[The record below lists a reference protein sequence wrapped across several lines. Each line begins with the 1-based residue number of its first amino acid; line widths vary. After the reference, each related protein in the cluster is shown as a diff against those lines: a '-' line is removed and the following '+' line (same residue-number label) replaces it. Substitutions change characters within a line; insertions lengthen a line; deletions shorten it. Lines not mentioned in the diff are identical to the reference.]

1 MNKKETLNL
10 AKNYLNR
17 NEMIQDNNNVGIAKS
32 RESQIKKY
40 IANRNRQLGTFI
52 TDALSLKDVI
62 CDEETTCENPRFG
75 AGAVEYYAL
84 DAVQLANYF
93 AYRTLIKRGDVPKNN
108 HASFL
113 VLYLMEIVNG
123 IYGNSYEDKRKKLNS
138 VLSLYPK
145 GAKYRSLIQEAY
157 EILYLQNMNNLNL
170 EDYKDS
176 VNLPIFKD
184 AKFDFPE
191 KKVNRIPIHY
201 IFSKIK
207 IEKITACTTKDK
219 FLLREC
225 FEFVY
230 EELNEKEGFEIGY
243 YKTLDELFCFNYKI
257 SLDTPLTKLKAYYP
271 VTCNV
276 TFTNK
281 KGDLETFVSGIH
293 CTKKLYY
300 DDIKTYRINKYIAFI
315 INAIQHQCGGIPLPH
330 YSKKAAYVA
339 SYFSSPEKLDVD
351 LQRMAD
357 EAVGK
362 WVRQNLYARKGY
374 MMSLEA
380 LKSLKEQ
387 SNFKLD
393 ISDVSSVR
401 KQSSEIQ
408 DKLIIEDGDVDPIII
423 PDKKSN
429 PFVEKRADD
438 SSSYFKNM
446 KKADFI
452 STPYT
457 EKSDSEEKEVN
468 EFKSIVESM
477 SNWERKILRLL
488 CDGKIAE
495 AEDFADSKGDMLSL
509 VVDRINTISDESLG
523 DVIIIDNEIVEDY
536 KDELIKTLNDNN
548 I

>member
-1 MNKKETLNL
+1 MNKKEVLNL

-17 NEMIQDNNNVGIAKS
+17 NEMIQNNNNIGIAKS
-32 RESQIKKY
+32 RESLIKKY

-62 CDEETTCENPRFG
+62 CEEETTCENPRFG
-75 AGAVEYYAL
+75 SGAVEYYAL

-93 AYRTLIKRGDVPKNN
+93 AYRTLIKRGDIPKNN
-108 HASFL
+108 HPSFL

-123 IYGNSYEDKRKKLNS
+123 IYGNGYEDKRKKLNS
-138 VLSLYPK
+138 ILTLYPK

-157 EILYLQNMNNLNL
+157 EILYLQNMTSLNF
-170 EDYKDS
+170 EDYKNS
-176 VNLPIFKD
+176 VKLPIFKD
-184 AKFDFPE
+184 SKFDFQE
-191 KKVNRIPIHY
+191 DKVSRIPIDD
-201 IFSKIK
+201 IFKLIK
-207 IEKITACTTKDK
+207 IEKIAACTTKDK

-230 EELNEKEGFEIGY
+230 DELNEKEGFEIGY
-243 YKTLDELFCFNYKI
+243 YKTLDELFSFNYKL

-276 TFTNK
+276 TYTNK
-281 KGDLETFVSGIH
+281 KGDLETFVDGIH

-300 DDIKTYRINKYIAFI
+300 DDIKTYRINKYILFI
-315 INAIQHQCGGIPLPH
+315 VNAIQHQCGGIPLPR

-374 MMSLEA
+374 MLSLEA
-380 LKSLKEQ
+380 LIGLKEQ
-387 SNFKLD
+387 SDFKLD

-408 DKLIIEDGDVDPIII
+408 DKLIIDEGDVDPIII
-423 PDKKSN
+423 PKQKAN
-429 PFVEKRADD
+429 PFVERRSDD
-438 SSSYFKNM
+438 SSTYFKNVSRGTSSPEFC
-446 KKADFI
+446 KVKNK
-452 STPYT
+452 ST
-457 EKSDSEEKEVN
+457 EKNDD
-468 EFKSIVESM
+468 EFKNIIDQLEH
-477 SNWERKILRLL
+477 WECKVLRLL
-488 CDGKIAE
+488 NDGKIDE
-495 AEDFADSKGDMLSL
+495 AEDYADSKGDMLSL
-509 VVDRINTISDESLG
+509 VVDRINTLSDEELG
-523 DVIIIDNEIVEDY
+523 DVIIIDNEIVDDY
-536 KDELIKTLNDNN
+536 KDEILRTLNDN
-548 I
+548 